1 MENIEKRILS
11 SNEWGLVALLHE
23 GLLDKCKKSKEAI
36 ISNDYVKLKEI
47 VNSIRD
53 LLTELIVLFSEND
66 EVSTDLRDIYLYINK
81 LATDGEIKKSELY
94 FKRIQEVTEPILE
107 GFKRLEEKEN
117 PSIVSGLT
125 YGKNSLEQYRNSGK
139 EFKG

>member
-36 ISNDYVKLKEI
+36 SSSDYVKLKEI

-94 FKRIQEVTEPILE
+94 FERIQEVTEPILE
-107 GFKRLEEKEN
+107 GFKGLEEKEN

-125 YGKNSLEQYRNSGK
+125 YGKNSLEEYRNSGK